1 MFNFQWIILRLSAL
15 IIFLGLLVDIEIVLL
30 IFGFLF
36 VHISLGLN
44 TIVSDYIHIK
54 KIKFISSTLI
64 RVSLIEITRYIL
76 ELVI

>member
-15 IIFLGLLVDIEIVLL
+15 VMFLGLLIDIEITLL
-30 IFGFLF
+30 VFGFLLL
-36 VHISLGLN
+36 HISLGLN

-64 RVSLIEITRYIL
+64 RIALIEITRYIL
-76 ELVI
+76 ELII